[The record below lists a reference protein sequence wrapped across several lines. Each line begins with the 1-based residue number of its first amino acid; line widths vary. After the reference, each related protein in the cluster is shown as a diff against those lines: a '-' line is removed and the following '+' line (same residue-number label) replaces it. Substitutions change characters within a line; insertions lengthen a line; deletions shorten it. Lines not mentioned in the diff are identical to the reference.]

1 VHELS
6 IAVSLV
12 ELASEKAA
20 ALEGQRVDAV
30 HVRVGALSG
39 VVKDALLF
47 SFEVAAAGT
56 PIAGARLV
64 VEEVPLVVRC
74 PRCAQE
80 RELDGFPLACPVC
93 DSPAPEVVR
102 GRELDLVALEVEEHA
117 AANR

>member
-1 VHELS
+1 
-6 IAVSLV
+6 LV
-12 ELASEKAA
+12 ELASEKAVTLA
-20 ALEGQRVDAV
+20 GQRVDAV

-56 PIAGARLV
+56 PISGARLV
-64 VEEVPLVVRC
+64 IEVVPLVVRC
-74 PRCAQE
+74 ASCAEE
-80 RELDGFPLACPVC
+80 RELEGFPLACPVC
-93 DSPAPEVVR
+93 GSPTPDVVR